1 MIRHLARA
9 AVALAALT
17 AVSAQAQT
25 PKYAGPTDILNV
37 SYDVSR
43 ELYVQINA
51 AFAADWKA
59 RTGQTIEIKQSHN
72 GSSAQARAVT
82 EGLAADVVTFNQVTD
97 VQTLHDKGNFIPAD
111 WQKRLPNASSP
122 YYSLP
127 AFLVRGGNPKNIRD
141 WNDLVRPD
149 VKLVFP
155 NPKTS
160 GNARYTYLAAY
171 AYALEQSKGDQAAAK
186 EFVRKLLANV
196 AVFDTGGRGST
207 TTFVER
213 NIGDVL
219 ITFETEVQSIRREYK
234 DKPLALVTPSV
245 SLLAEFPVT
254 VVDKVVDKRGS
265 RPLAEAYLQFLY
277 SPAGQEI
284 LASNFNRVNDPKIA
298 AAHKADFA
306 DVRLVT
312 VEKVY
317 GGWDQITKTHF
328 AEGGILDQ
336 VFVNR

>member
-1 MIRHLARA
+1 MIRHLVRA

-43 ELYVQINA
+43 ELYVQIDA

-155 NPKTS
+155 NP
-160 GNARYTYLAAY
+160 
-171 AYALEQSKGDQAAAK
+171 E
-186 EFVRKLLANV
+186 
-196 AVFDTGGRGST
+196 
-207 TTFVER
+207 
-213 NIGDVL
+213 
-219 ITFETEVQSIRREYK
+219 
-234 DKPLALVTPSV
+234 
-245 SLLAEFPVT
+245 
-254 VVDKVVDKRGS
+254 
-265 RPLAEAYLQFLY
+265 
-277 SPAGQEI
+277 
-284 LASNFNRVNDPKIA
+284 
-298 AAHKADFA
+298 
-306 DVRLVT
+306 DVRQCPLHLSCRVRLRARA
-312 VEKVY
+312 VEGRPSRRQGIRPQVVGQR
-317 GGWDQITKTHF
+317 GG
-328 AEGGILDQ
+328 
-336 VFVNR
+336 V